1 MKKGVDIE
9 FLHCYNS
16 THNKEVMQMFMAYAF
31 TIIATV
37 MDVKTGRISN
47 RLILTGYAI
56 SLVLHMQ
63 KHGWLSLKDYLL
75 QISFPVIILYLFF
88 LFGVLGAGDI
98 KLFSLISGFIGL
110 SKLKMCVLIAFLC
123 SAIMSFCILLFQGQ
137 LLNRIK
143 QGFKYILQKVR
154 GGQADYGVEMMK
166 MPFSIAIF
174 MGLVFTNF
182 V

>member
-1 MKKGVDIE
+1 
-9 FLHCYNS
+9 
-16 THNKEVMQMFMAYAF
+16 
-31 TIIATV
+31 
-37 MDVKTGRISN
+37 
-47 RLILTGYAI
+47 
-56 SLVLHMQ
+56 
-63 KHGWLSLKDYLL
+63 
-75 QISFPVIILYLFF
+75 
-88 LFGVLGAGDI
+88 
-98 KLFSLISGFIGL
+98 
-110 SKLKMCVLIAFLC
+110 
-123 SAIMSFCILLFQGQ
+123 MSFCILLFQGQ